1 MPKHIE
7 RCIEYLQSQ
16 AAYYDQ
22 RANRHEQNTDT
33 GDWQTMTS
41 ALFGA
46 MSDRQCAEAYRDAA
60 RVLANPRF
68 FGSV

>member
-1 MPKHIE
+1 MSKHIE
-7 RCIEYLQSQ
+7 RCIEYLQSR

-22 RANRHEQNTDT
+22 QAKQHEQNSNTE
-33 GDWQTMTS
+33 DWARS
-41 ALFGA
+41 ASELYGA
-46 MSDRQCAEAYRDAA
+46 LCDRQCAEAYRDAA